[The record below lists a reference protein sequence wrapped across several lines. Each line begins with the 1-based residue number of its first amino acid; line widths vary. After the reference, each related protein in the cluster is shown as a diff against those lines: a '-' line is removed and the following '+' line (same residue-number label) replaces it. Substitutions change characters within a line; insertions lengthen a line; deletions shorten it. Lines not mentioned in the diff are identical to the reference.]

1 MKYIL
6 RNKKKVFFITLLLG
20 LTVFAFYYIYGHSVN
35 HDALMIKQKY
45 EFYNDK
51 ENIEEEVYPNVTL
64 DSNADIINVTV
75 GVAID
80 KLENESGIL
89 FIGDPTNFKSREAL
103 PILMDAIDNQG
114 RELLYLDG
122 THLRDEYI
130 VKKKEVK
137 KVQGASKSYY
147 KLLELL
153 DEYLEKY
160 IVYDEEGNPY
170 QVDEKRLEYPT
181 VVFFND
187 GEITNVHIGTTDN
200 NNWDNK
206 EQDKLLEIYNKY
218 IEKMGSNVC
227 TTNTSC

>member
-45 EFYNDK
+45 EFYNNK
-51 ENIEEEVYPNVTL
+51 ETWDNQVYPSVTL
-64 DSNADIINVTV
+64 DSNADIINVTL
-75 GVAID
+75 ATALEKI
-80 KLENESGIL
+80 ENESGVL
-89 FIGDPTNFKSREAL
+89 FIGDPTDFKSRQAL

-114 RELLYLDG
+114 KELLYLDG
-122 THLRDEYI
+122 THIRDEYT
-130 VKKKEVK
+130 VKKKELK
-137 KVQGASKSYY
+137 KEQGASKNYY

-153 DEYLEKY
+153 DEYLEEY